1 MSVLSVIIPVFNE
14 KNTIL
19 ELIDRVHQVNL
30 SDGFSKEII
39 VVDDG
44 STDGTSD
51 LLSSL
56 SSIKLISHERN
67 LGKGAALITGIKQS
81 NGDYIIVQDADLEY
95 DPQDFNVLLSRITV
109 GDVKVVYGSRQ
120 LKKQKQR
127 HSGLSFYFGGLFL
140 TWLTNILYG
149 QSITDEPTCYKMFEA
164 KLLKSLPLT
173 CKRFEFCPEV
183 TALLFNRKIKIVEVP
198 INYYPRDKMHGKKIG
213 YRDGLEAIWTL
224 IKYKFK

>member
-1 MSVLSVIIPVFNE
+1 MKLSIIIPVYNE
-14 KNTIL
+14 ERTIA
-19 ELIDRVHQVNL
+19 EIIHQVKL
-30 SDGFSKEII
+30 LKKLDKEII
-39 VVDDG
+39 VVNDA
-44 STDGTSD
+44 SSD
-51 LLSSL
+51 RTNQIIQ
-56 SSIKLISHERN
+56 SISDIKVVNHTVN
-67 LGKGAALITGIKQS
+67 QGKGAAIKTGISKAT
-81 NGDYIIVQDADLEY
+81 GDYILIQDADLEY
-95 DPQDFNVLLSRITV
+95 DPQDFNVLLSRIMA